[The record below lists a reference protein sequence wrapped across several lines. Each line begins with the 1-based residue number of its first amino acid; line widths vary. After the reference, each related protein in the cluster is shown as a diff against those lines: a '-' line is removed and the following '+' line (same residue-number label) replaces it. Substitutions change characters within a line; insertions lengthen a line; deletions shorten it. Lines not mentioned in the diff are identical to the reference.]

1 MAAKCSASVP
11 PSECPTICG
20 LGQLS
25 IDSSPDR
32 GSDGQWVAGT
42 RVIPGGTMTG
52 IFDSPDGGQI
62 EKLRRHGKP

>member
-1 MAAKCSASVP
+1 MQRQRTAKRMP
-11 PSECPTICG
+11 DNMRP
-20 LGQLS
+20 GQLS

-52 IFDSPDGGQI
+52 IFESSDAGQI
-62 EKLRRHGKP
+62 QKLRRNGKP